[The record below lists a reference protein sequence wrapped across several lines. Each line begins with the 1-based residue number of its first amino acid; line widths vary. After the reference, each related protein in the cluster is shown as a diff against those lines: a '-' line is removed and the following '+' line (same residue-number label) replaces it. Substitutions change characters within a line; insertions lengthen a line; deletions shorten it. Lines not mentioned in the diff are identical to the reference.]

1 MPTMTSFPTSALRRS
16 SRLLA
21 ALLLAPIAPLLPANA
36 APPPSADPLAG
47 LAPVVEQALTD
58 WKVAGAAI
66 AVVRD
71 GKVVLARGFGV
82 RTAGEP
88 APVDAD
94 TVFPIASLAKGF
106 TAALAGR
113 LVDERKLAWDDP
125 LSRHLPGLAF
135 ADPAVTAGLTFE
147 DALSHRSGIA
157 GSADFLWLLAGL
169 PKEEILARLRFA
181 PQEIPFRS
189 GDSYRNVVVLAAG
202 EAMARAGGAPW
213 EALVT
218 DRFLVPLGMS
228 RTFAGRLDPV
238 RAGTNVATPH
248 SDLSG
253 EPRPVPIEDPSP
265 VAPAAAVWS
274 TARDLATWSR
284 MLLGSGELDGKR
296 ILAAETVTALLSP
309 QTLQPSSPFFRAT
322 WPESHFRAWGLGWVL
337 QDYRGRLVAW
347 NTGGL
352 AGVSATVALL
362 PEEKGAVVVLTNG
375 GRTSLPE
382 ALAWTVVD
390 RLLGAPAKDWSRIRL
405 ERSLA
410 ARARAAEAEAKK
422 GAAGTA
428 PLAWPLASLAGRW
441 ENELLG
447 EARLEPANGNLVLRI
462 GRGPAATLEP
472 LSAGAL
478 LARWPGEGWGTSELV
493 FAAGN
498 GAGPD
503 RFELE
508 EVGSFRRIVPPP
520 SPPAF
525 ESDHA
530 E

>member
-1 MPTMTSFPTSALRRS
+1 MNVLPKSALRRFAP
-16 SRLLA
+16 RFAATLLV
-21 ALLLAPIAPLLPANA
+21 LAGRATSPATA
-36 APPPSADPLAG
+36 APPASADPLAG
-47 LAPVVEQALTD
+47 LAPVVERALAD
-58 WKVAGAAI
+58 WKVAGAAV

-82 RTAGEP
+82 RAAGEP
-88 APVDAD
+88 AAVDAD
-94 TVFPIASLAKGF
+94 TVFPIASLTKGL

-113 LVDERKLAWDDP
+113 LADEKKLAWDDP
-125 LSRHLPGLAF
+125 LVKHLPGLAF
-135 ADPAVTAGLTFE
+135 ADPAVTAALTFE

-157 GSADFLWLLAGL
+157 GSADFLWLLADL
-169 PKEEILARLRFA
+169 PREEILARLRFA

-213 EALVT
+213 EALVA
-218 DRFLVPLGMS
+218 DRLLAPLGMS

-238 RAGTNVATPH
+238 RAGANVATPH

-253 EPRPVPIEDPSP
+253 TPRPVPIEDPSP
-265 VAPAAAVWS
+265 VAPAAAAWS
-274 TARDLATWSR
+274 SARDLATWAR
-284 MLLGSGELDGKR
+284 MLLGGGELDGKR
-296 ILAAETVTALLSP
+296 VLAPETVTALLSP
-309 QTLQPSSPFFRAT
+309 QTLQPSSPWFRDT

-352 AGVSATVALL
+352 AGVSGTVALL

-390 RLLGAPAKDWSRIRL
+390 RLLGAPSKDWSRIRL

-410 ARARAAEAEAKK
+410 ARARAAEAESKRAV
-422 GAAGTA
+422 AGTA
-428 PLAWPLASLAGRW
+428 PLAWPLSSLEGLW

-447 EARLEPANGNLVLRI
+447 KARVEPADGRLVFRI
-462 GRGPAATLEP
+462 GRGPAARIEP
-472 LSAGAL
+472 LSADAL
-478 LARWPGEGWGTSELV
+478 LARWPSAEWGTSELR
-493 FAAGN
+493 FAPGGN
-498 GAGPD
+498 GAPD

-508 EVGSFRRIVPPP
+508 EIGTFRRVA
-520 SPPAF
+520 PA
-525 ESDHA
+525 A
-530 E
+530 AGGAAAR